1 MIKAKNKSGTVGRYL
16 VMIVFSA
23 WILLPLAWALSLSL
37 KTPADIISIPTKLIF
52 TPTLANYL
60 SVLSEGE
67 FMSQFAN
74 SLIVGV
80 CSTALSLIIGVPAAY
95 TLARF
100 KFRASDNLQFWIL
113 STRMAPPVAVLIP
126 YFIVFQ
132 KLHMIDTYPAI
143 IIMHLSVNL
152 VLAIWLMRGFFADI
166 PDEINEAALVDG
178 CTYWGAFF
186 RINLP
191 LAIGGMAATTILSFM
206 FSWNELMFALTLTG
220 TAVKTAPVGVFNFIG
235 FEEVVWGP
243 LMAATIVLLVPII
256 IFVTLVQNALV
267 RGLTFGAVKG

>member
-1 MIKAKNKSGTVGRYL
+1 MIKATKRSATYGHYL

-23 WILLPLAWALSLSL
+23 WILLPLVWALSLSL
-37 KTPADIISIPTKLIF
+37 KTPTDIVNIPDKLFF
-52 TPTLANYL
+52 TPTFENYF
-60 SVLSEGE
+60 SVLREGE
-67 FMSQFAN
+67 FVHQFSN
-74 SLIVGV
+74 SLIIGI
-80 CSTALSLIIGVPAAY
+80 CSTILSLIIGVPAAY

-132 KLHMIDTYPAI
+132 KLHMVDTYPAI

-166 PDEINEAALVDG
+166 PEEINEAALVDG

-191 LAIGGMAATTILSFM
+191 LAIGGIAATTILSFM
-206 FSWNELMFALTLTG
+206 FSWNELMFALTLSG
-220 TAVKTAPVGVFNFIG
+220 TTVKTAPVGVFNFIG
-235 FEEVVWGP
+235 FEEVAWGP
-243 LMAATIVLLVPII
+243 LMAATIVLLIPIVV
-256 IFVTLVQNALV
+256 FVTLVQNALV